1 VSLRSREAI
10 VRPSLAVLV
19 IAIVSV
25 LGLGARVTG
34 AQEASA
40 VGLWQQ
46 IDEDTGKSHG
56 WFLIFE
62 HNGTY
67 EGAIAKMFPEPGTN
81 PNPLCDKCKDD
92 QRNTP
97 WLGLTIIKGMARK
110 GLEYEGGT
118 ILDPRKG
125 EEWSATMRLSPD
137 GQDLTV
143 RGFLWNPL
151 LGQNQNWK
159 RLPDS
164 NCSQID
170 PAVSARL
177 PSVPVR
183 PGCVLPKLRAA
194 K

>member
-1 VSLRSREAI
+1 MRAY
-10 VRPSLAVLV
+10 LATLV
-19 IAIVSV
+19 IAMSV
-25 LGLGARVTG
+25 LGLGLRAAG
-34 AQEASA
+34 GQEPSA

-46 IDEDTGKSHG
+46 IDEDTGKSRG

-67 EGAIAKMFPEPGTN
+67 EGAIAKMFTEPGQN
-81 PNPLCDKCKDD
+81 PNPVCDKCKGE

-97 WLGLTIIKGMARK
+97 WLGLTIIKGMGRH

-118 ILDPRKG
+118 ILDPREG
-125 EEWSATMRLSPD
+125 EEWTALMRLSAD
-137 GQDLTV
+137 GQELTV
-143 RGFLWNPL
+143 RGYLWNPA
-151 LGQNQNWK
+151 LGKNQYWK

-164 NCSQID
+164 DCSQID
-170 PAVSARL
+170 PAVGARL
-177 PSVPVR
+177 AGMTMR